1 MKSKNYGA
9 ALEAY
14 NEAIKIDP
22 SQKKILMNRSLA
34 NMKLFNLDAAI
45 NDCEAVL
52 LQMQKEIVGNQ
63 EQSDK

>member
-45 NDCEAVL
+45 NDC
-52 LQMQKEIVGNQ
+52 
-63 EQSDK
+63 